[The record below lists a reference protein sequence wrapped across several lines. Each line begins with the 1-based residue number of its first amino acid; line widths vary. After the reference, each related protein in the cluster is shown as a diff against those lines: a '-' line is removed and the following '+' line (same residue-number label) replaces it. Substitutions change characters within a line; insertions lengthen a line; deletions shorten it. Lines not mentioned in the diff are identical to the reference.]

1 MPPPSPA
8 PAPVVASLATMSSQ
22 CSSVVADVPRLLL
35 LLLRLLPPLRLLR
48 RLQCRLLYLRL
59 LLHQRLRVRQ
69 RPGWF
74 RVCATRSSHSRASA
88 RPPVPTW

>member
-1 MPPPSPA
+1 MPLRSPA

-35 LLLRLLPPLRLLR
+35 LRLLPPLRLLR
-48 RLQCRLLYLRL
+48 RLLYRLLYLRL
-59 LLHQRLRVRQ
+59 LLRRRLRVRQ
-69 RPGWF
+69 RPEWF

-88 RPPVPTW
+88 KPPVPTW